1 MFPSKSTAA
10 NREPPWVCW
19 CWLLMA
25 FALAAVSAR
34 ADRVTLKDGT
44 VLDGEIT
51 AEDDSSLSIYLE
63 FAHATIT
70 ETRHIDK
77 ADIARIVRS
86 TPEQRAAEQT
96 KRDYE
101 ALEKYQLNPN
111 ASYRLDYYD
120 EVISKVFRKFLAQH
134 PGSVYESNVTERI
147 AHWVAERNLVAAG
160 TMKFHGRW
168 LPAAEGARLA
178 QQERGQQLLQQSRW
192 LISQGR
198 FDSAIQQLQSVLSLS
213 AQPDLV
219 SQARPLVASA
229 FQQETALL
237 DRQRQQLEAD
247 VSSAQPRVDRARQA
261 VTEAEASLRQAMSN
275 GQSLG
280 RPAPV
285 GSTHQTLG
293 GNVQSFVQN
302 QASVNAARSTLAIEQ
317 RTLDQAKDQL
327 NVVVQKLAALRSQAS
342 TIEARWGIDLGNAR
356 PAAASPAL
364 PAAAKSP
371 DMLVGLT
378 TWVQN
383 NWIYMA
389 VGAFVLLFLFS
400 RLIKD

>member
-1 MFPSKSTAA
+1 
-10 NREPPWVCW
+10 
-19 CWLLMA
+19 
-25 FALAAVSAR
+25 
-34 ADRVTLKDGT
+34 
-44 VLDGEIT
+44 
-51 AEDDSSLSIYLE
+51 
-63 FAHATIT
+63 
-70 ETRHIDK
+70 
-77 ADIARIVRS
+77 
-86 TPEQRAAEQT
+86 
-96 KRDYE
+96 
-101 ALEKYQLNPN
+101 
-111 ASYRLDYYD
+111 
-120 EVISKVFRKFLAQH
+120 
-134 PGSVYESNVTERI
+134 
-147 AHWVAERNLVAAG
+147 
-160 TMKFHGRW
+160 
-168 LPAAEGARLA
+168 
-178 QQERGQQLLQQSRW
+178 
-192 LISQGR
+192 
-198 FDSAIQQLQSVLSLS
+198 
-213 AQPDLV
+213 
-219 SQARPLVASA
+219 
-229 FQQETALL
+229 
-237 DRQRQQLEAD
+237 LEAD

-356 PAAASPAL
+356 PAAASPAP